1 MKVSFS
7 GIFQGYDTI
16 GIPYAMHAYEMTV
29 IDHRQANLGEF
40 EQASQKLL
48 LNISLT
54 IGVICFM
61 LILYGLK

>member
-1 MKVSFS
+1 MKVLFF

-29 IDHRQANLGEF
+29 IDNRQADLGEF

-48 LNISLT
+48 LNISPRSLQ
-54 IGVICFM
+54 
-61 LILYGLK
+61 